1 MEPDSIMIPIL
12 ELSEQEF
19 KIIMINKLRVLI
31 EKVDNMREQMDNIK
45 KEFKILRQNP
55 QEIQE
60 IKYTLSERRISL
72 MG

>member
-45 KEFKILRQNP
+45 KEFKILR
-55 QEIQE
+55 
-60 IKYTLSERRISL
+60 
-72 MG
+72 